1 MWTLCAA
8 GSWNWRIFSGSSVS
22 ICLLIE
28 TFLNNRQAFGVA
40 QLRLLTRRQTANMG
54 GTIIYV
60 RRGLDQN
67 SVPVPGLTH
76 LEAIAIQVTLA
87 NKPVIISSD

>member
-1 MWTLCAA
+1 
-8 GSWNWRIFSGSSVS
+8 
-22 ICLLIE
+22 
-28 TFLNNRQAFGVA
+28 
-40 QLRLLTRRQTANMG
+40 MG

-87 NKPVIISSD
+87 AKPVLILAAKLSPTHPQIGAELNTCLCRELPVLMARYLNEKHVDFN